1 MCDGCGIIC
10 RRCAGCTVTEN
21 RVLQYMMT
29 EAHRND
35 ETNGLRLFHAV
46 VGRLEVVN
54 AHDSFEPWIAVIL
67 YPLCSKYVLR
77 A

>member
-1 MCDGCGIIC
+1 
-10 RRCAGCTVTEN
+10 
-21 RVLQYMMT
+21 MMT

>member
-1 MCDGCGIIC
+1 
-10 RRCAGCTVTEN
+10 
-21 RVLQYMMT
+21 MMT

-35 ETNGLRLFHAV
+35 ETNGLRLFNAV

-54 AHDSFEPWIAVIL
+54 AHDSFESWIAVIL

-77 A
+77 AHLSYHVTARATKDEAQNLHRKFEA